1 MDIVSRFSKKQLCA
15 WGQMLLAQ
23 KDATIMTASKVVVGL
38 AWLWRINLG
47 QWGNLVGATE
57 SDMIGGT
64 SVTLHSKLLCTI
76 PLMLVPNVFI
86 ET

>member
-47 QWGNLVGATE
+47 QWGNLVGAT
-57 SDMIGGT
+57 
-64 SVTLHSKLLCTI
+64 
-76 PLMLVPNVFI
+76 
-86 ET
+86 